1 MAGDG
6 KPGLPIFAKPE
17 VFAKVPAL
25 VPGEDKAAYIER
37 QVKVLEAL
45 GSPAYPTSEA
55 TLRKRA
61 AADVERAYD
70 PAANTRQAT
79 AAYLGAIEDRRPQ
92 LRTIKTP
99 TVLVHGAEDPL
110 VPVEAGR
117 DVASNIP
124 NAELH
129 VIPGMGHEV
138 PPALVPQVANA
149 IAAAASK
156 HISRKNKSL

>member
-17 VFAKVPAL
+17 AFAKVPPPL
-25 VPGEDKAAYIER
+25 PGEDKAAHIER

-45 GSPAYPTSEA
+45 GSPAYPASEA
-55 TLRKRA
+55 SLRKRA

-70 PAANTRQAT
+70 PAADTRQAT
-79 AAYLGAIEDRRPQ
+79 AAYLGAIEDRRSQ

-99 TVLVHGAEDPL
+99 TVVVHGGEDPL
-110 VPVEAGR
+110 VAVEAGR

-124 NAELH
+124 NAKLLI
-129 VIPGMGHEV
+129 IPGMGHEV
-138 PPALVPQVANA
+138 PPALAQRVADA

-156 HISRKNKSL
+156 HKNATNKSL